1 MYEKM
6 LKRFD
11 HVYKNINQVF
21 GKKLNVYK
29 NVNLFI

>member
-29 NVNLFI
+29 KC